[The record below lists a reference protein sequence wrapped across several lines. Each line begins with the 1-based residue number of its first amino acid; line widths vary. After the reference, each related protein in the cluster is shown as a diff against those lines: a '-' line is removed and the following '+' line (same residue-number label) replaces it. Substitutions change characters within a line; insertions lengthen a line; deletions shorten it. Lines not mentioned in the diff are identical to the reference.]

1 MTKELSQTGEVLIYQ
16 TPDGGSSVEVRM
28 DQDTVWLTQRQL
40 GELFGTTPE
49 NILMHLRNIY
59 KNKELEES
67 PTSKGF
73 LVVRQEG
80 SRQVKRELKHYNL
93 DAIISVG
100 YRVNSKQ
107 GTQFRIWANQVLKD
121 YLVKGYALNETR
133 LKQQTGQIHELEKTL
148 KLFQNVVSDTLSQTE
163 ATGLLRV
170 ITDYTQT
177 FILLNQYDSSRL
189 STEALNRNITY
200 EIQHAEALS
209 AIDELKNVLM
219 SKNEATPLFGNRKD
233 DSFAGV
239 LGNIVQSFGDEYL
252 YPSIEEQAAN
262 LLYMV
267 IKNHPFTDGNKRIGA
282 FLFIWFLERNK
293 HNLKRSGETKIN
305 DNALTALALLVA
317 QSEPG
322 QKDIMIQLIVNLVR
336 G

>member
-1 MTKELSQTGEVLIYQ
+1 MTKELPQTGEVLIYQ

-28 DQDTVWLTQRQL
+28 EQDTVWLTQRQM
-40 GELFGTTPE
+40 GDLFGTTPE

-59 KNKELEES
+59 ENKELEES
-67 PTSKGF
+67 PTSKDF

-80 SRQVKRELKHYNL
+80 TRQVKRELKHYNL

-107 GTQFRIWANQVLKD
+107 GTRFRIWANQVLKD
-121 YLVKGYALNETR
+121 YLVTGYALNEKR
-133 LKQQTGQIHELEKTL
+133 LKQQTGQIQELEKTL
-148 KLFQNVVSDTLSQTE
+148 KLFQNVMSDTLSQTE

-170 ITDYTQT
+170 ITDYAQT
-177 FILLNQYDSSRL
+177 FILLNQYDSGRL
-189 STEALNRNITY
+189 STEALNLNITY
-200 EIQHAEALS
+200 EIQLDEALS
-209 AIDELKNVLM
+209 AIEELKKVLIAK
-219 SKNEATPLFGNRKD
+219 SEATPLFGNRKD

-239 LGNIVQSFGDEYL
+239 LGNIVQSFDGEYL

-262 LLYMV
+262 LLYIV

-317 QSEPG
+317 QSDPR
-322 QKDIMIQLIVNLVR
+322 QKDIMIQLIVNLIR